1 MFDSHARLVD
11 SVVDWNSAR
20 TAGGGIY
27 SSSSANLTFE
37 GGVVKRNRASDG
49 AGLSTNNMTMHDA
62 RVLYNVA
69 VGGSGGGLKVSSG
82 SSVQLGPRVEVSG
95 NRAKQFGGGV
105 KVDAS
110 IDIFRADLVMTGG
123 VEVRGNVAERFNG
136 GGVFVDSNTRCLFY
150 NVSVTGNQ
158 ATEGGGISI
167 YEAVV
172 NAAYMDISGNH
183 AGHQAGGMALREGSL
198 VWLTQSR
205 LAANAADSTSAG
217 ILLTDSTLLLG
228 DHAEAVGGALG
239 ALLGERQ
246 EFSTGG
252 AVNPQLDACLCAGW
266 SVCVEDNTAAN
277 SILLVASIS
286 TLHASRVL
294 LQGNIAAAALSIHGS
309 SASVTDSKAV
319 HNYCSVLQAAGAAH
333 VSLAHSELSWNVAT
347 YGPAVTGLDDTN
359 VSVVQCRMRG
369 NQATYGGAVYL
380 AGAFAISDTAF
391 AGNAAVDGAA
401 AYLSVR
407 GRQGSM
413 AGAWFEGNQ
422 AAGDGAALLV
432 NATSA
437 DAANDTMGDP
447 PSEVASLLQLEALQ
461 FFNNTAAGGASILFW
476 VPARTVPVPEP
487 ECKGCIAAGNTAGYS
502 TAEGRAS
509 LGESLHASTS
519 HLGVRGGFPLDPPL
533 MVSLKD
539 MYNLTDVT
547 GGSTMVVEL
556 SSAADAACRIS
567 GTRKISLARGE
578 GRFDQLE
585 LHGPPGSNCPLRV
598 FTSVKMSAGME
609 RIHADVPLTLRY
621 CVVGERFS
629 SDKCYPCQ
637 RGEISFRNDTDC
649 QDCAQYS
656 DEGDNEKV
664 ACPGNSTYTISTGAF
679 LPPGARLC
687 GDDAACLLRTIST
700 CEIKKACSIDDQ
712 DLLER
717 TGYGTADV
725 DALRL
730 CNYAKWGGVRGTTP
744 PQCSDDHFT
753 TNTLDGCQVCPS
765 KLYLS
770 GMLAFFIIA
779 ATLAFAA
786 IFVIFRLISVNEQVH
801 TADLSNKVME
811 EAVLKGTLLNKA
823 RNALTLLLG
832 YMQVMSQIAAIYED
846 LVPKYLDTFVGTLSL
861 MNLNIGRIVNLKCLQ
876 YHFSASSTT
885 KEVYIIEFIQNAALP
900 WVLCA
905 VCTGVYYMLLFGKR
919 QSMKQKLLFALQPG
933 LTRRRSNLRR
943 KSSIPQADS
952 SAQRAVRGLAL
963 SRMQSVLGYSLQAA
977 NMDPEEEMK
986 EWKKDMRAS
995 CVAVTLFLLMFIHP
1009 GVSVQL
1015 FKIFD
1020 CRKYYYN
1027 DTVKHRHLQQAPA
1040 IECSTKEWKL
1050 LAGLAGFSILIF
1062 SFGYPLAVCLVM
1074 RNMRCFCKVC
1084 VTAARRIVGRMGGGS
1099 ASL

>member
-730 CNYAKWGGVRGTTP
+730 CNYAKWGGGVECGGTTP

-832 YMQVMSQIAAIYED
+832 YMQ
-846 LVPKYLDTFVGTLSL
+846 
-861 MNLNIGRIVNLKCLQ
+861 

-905 VCTGVYYMLLFGKR
+905 
-919 QSMKQKLLFALQPG
+919 
-933 LTRRRSNLRR
+933 
-943 KSSIPQADS
+943 
-952 SAQRAVRGLAL
+952 
-963 SRMQSVLGYSLQAA
+963 AA

-1074 RNMRCFCKVC
+1074 RNMRCFCKV
-1084 VTAARRIVGRMGGGS
+1084 GGS
-1099 ASL
+1099 GDAGIKYKLRVVAMQE